1 MSVSLPVEPADEDRS
16 PTGTVLRA
24 RRELA
29 AAIRRG
35 DYRPNQRLIE
45 SELTAA
51 LDVSRATLRSVLIA
65 LEQENY
71 ISLELN
77 RSARVRQFSL
87 AEAHE
92 ILETREILESAA
104 AGLAATRI
112 LPEECD
118 RLDEL
123 MALMAEADRAGDT
136 EAYSSRNSEF
146 HALVIAAARQ
156 PTLSRLLSS
165 TPYPL
170 VVKQFHNFEVR
181 HPRPDTMAEHRAIVA
196 ALRIGDSAVA
206 EAAMRHHVAAVRQGL
221 ALPDPAEGEQE

>member
-1 MSVSLPVEPADEDRS
+1 MPASLPAEPADEDRS
-16 PTGTVLRA
+16 LTGTVLRA

-51 LDVSRATLRSVLIA
+51 LDISRATLRSVLIA

-87 AEAHE
+87 EEAHG

-104 AGLAATRI
+104 AGLAAARI

-123 MALMAEADRAGDT
+123 MASMADADRDGDAET
-136 EAYSSRNSEF
+136 YSRLNHEF
-146 HALVIAAARQ
+146 HTLVITAARQ
-156 PTLSRLLSS
+156 PTLLRLLSA

-170 VVKQFHNFEVR
+170 VVKQFHDFAVP

-196 ALRIGDSAVA
+196 ALRINDGEVA
-206 EAAMRHHVAAVRQGL
+206 EAAMRHHIAAVRQGL
-221 ALPDPAEGEQE
+221 ALPDRAEGEGG